1 MIKTPRATPIATPA
15 LAPVDIPVFDD
26 ADDDDAELVAD
37 DASLEDEV
45 ADARP
50 FEPLLIADAVEED
63 VVDEVVLDTQEGSS
77 EALSM
82 IIP

>member
-1 MIKTPRATPIATPA
+1 MTKTPRATPIATPA

-50 FEPLLIADAVEED
+50 FEPLPIGDAVEED

>member
-50 FEPLLIADAVEED
+50 FEPLLIGDAVEED